1 MLYKKERDY
10 ERKKRL
16 IGIITAIFG
25 LSLVSLFSAH
35 ADTRTKANDTNYTIS
50 DVTNLQDF
58 LLAKETPDLSEKN
71 YDLNGDGIWDTFDL
85 CLMKQ
90 AYTKQT
96 IEGERNTLVAYFS
109 ATGNTKKIAEYIVAY
124 TGADSYDITPAIP
137 YTTEDLN
144 YSNSSCRANQ
154 EQNDASCRPEI
165 SGSVENMDNYDVVYI
180 GYPIWWG
187 EEPRII
193 DTFLESYD
201 FSDKIVIPFC
211 TSGSSSI
218 AVSENRI
225 ANLGVSIGNQL
236 PGKRFSGSAS
246 EKSVSDWISTLDL
259 PKQTTDTRISIAVNN
274 HTLMATLADN
284 SSAKAFAELLNDG
297 PLTLDLHDYGNF
309 EKTGSLPQTLPRN
322 DEPIDTDFGDLILY
336 QGNQFVLYYDK
347 NSWTFTRLG
356 HLDSSVTKEELKSI
370 LGEGNVTVTISLAE

>member
-1 MLYKKERDY
+1 MKG
-10 ERKKRL
+10 KKRL

-25 LSLVSLFSAH
+25 LSLVSLFPAH
-35 ADTRTKANDTNYTIS
+35 ADTGTKADDTNYTIS
-50 DVTNLQDF
+50 DVTNLQYF

-96 IEGERNTLVAYFS
+96 TEGEQNTLVAYFS

-124 TGADSYDITPAIP
+124 TGADSYGITPATP
-137 YTTEDLN
+137 YTAEDLN

-154 EQNDASCRPEI
+154 EQNDVSCRPEI

-218 AVSENRI
+218 AASENRI

>member
-1 MLYKKERDY
+1 MKG
-10 ERKKRL
+10 KKRL

-109 ATGNTKKIAEYIVAY
+109 ATGNTKKIAEYIAAY

-165 SGSVENMDNYDVVYI
+165 SGSVQNMDNYDVVYI

-218 AVSENRI
+218 AASENRI
-225 ANLGVSIGNQL
+225 ANLGASIGNQL

-370 LGEGNVTVTISLAE
+370 LGEENVTVTISLAE

>member
-1 MLYKKERDY
+1 MKG
-10 ERKKRL
+10 KKRL

-35 ADTRTKANDTNYTIS
+35 ANTRTKANDTNYTIS

-109 ATGNTKKIAEYIVAY
+109 ATGNTKKIAEYIAAY

-218 AVSENRI
+218 AASENRI

-370 LGEGNVTVTISLAE
+370 LGEENVTVTISLAE

>member
-1 MLYKKERDY
+1 MKG
-10 ERKKRL
+10 KKRL

-71 YDLNGDGIWDTFDL
+71 YDLNGDDIWDTFDF

-109 ATGNTKKIAEYIVAY
+109 ATGNTKKIAEYIAAY

-218 AVSENRI
+218 AASENRI

-370 LGEGNVTVTISLAE
+370 LGEENVTVTISLAE

>member
-1 MLYKKERDY
+1 MKG
-10 ERKKRL
+10 KKRL

-25 LSLVSLFSAH
+25 LSLVSLFPAH
-35 ADTRTKANDTNYTIS
+35 ANTGTKADDTNYTIS

-58 LLAKETPDLSEKN
+58 LLAKETSDLSEKN

-90 AYTKQT
+90 AYTKQMT
-96 IEGERNTLVAYFS
+96 EGERNTLVAYFS
-109 ATGNTKKIAEYIVAY
+109 ATGNTKKIAEYIVA
-124 TGADSYDITPAIP
+124 
-137 YTTEDLN
+137 EDLN

-193 DTFLESYD
+193 DTF
-201 FSDKIVIPFC
+201 
-211 TSGSSSI
+211 
-218 AVSENRI
+218 
-225 ANLGVSIGNQL
+225 
-236 PGKRFSGSAS
+236 
-246 EKSVSDWISTLDL
+246 WISTLDL

-284 SSAKAFAELLNDG
+284 SSAKAFAELLNNG

-356 HLDSSVTKEELKSI
+356 HLNSSVTKEELKSI
-370 LGEGNVTVTISLAE
+370 LGEENVTVTISLAE

>member
-35 ADTRTKANDTNYTIS
+35 ADTRTKANDINYTIS

-109 ATGNTKKIAEYIVAY
+109 ATGNTKKIAGELISLDAY
-124 TGADSYDITPAIP
+124 STIY
-137 YTTEDLN
+137 L
-144 YSNSSCRANQ
+144 
-154 EQNDASCRPEI
+154 
-165 SGSVENMDNYDVVYI
+165 

-187 EEPRII
+187 DAPRIMS
-193 DTFLESYD
+193 TFVESYD
-201 FSDKIVIPFC
+201 FSNQTIIPFC
-211 TSGSSSI
+211 TSGSSKI
-218 AVSENRI
+218 DKSES
-225 ANLGVSIGNQL
+225 NLKTQSGGGNWL
-236 PGKRFSGSAS
+236 AGSR
-246 EKSVSDWISTLDL
+246 LD
-259 PKQTTDTRISIAVNN
+259 A
-274 HTLMATLADN
+274 
-284 SSAKAFAELLNDG
+284 
-297 PLTLDLHDYGNF
+297 
-309 EKTGSLPQTLPRN
+309 
-322 DEPIDTDFGDLILY
+322 
-336 QGNQFVLYYDK
+336 
-347 NSWTFTRLG
+347 
-356 HLDSSVTKEELKSI
+356 DSSEEEIQSWIDGLS
-370 LGEGNVTVTISLAE
+370 

>member
-1 MLYKKERDY
+1 MKG
-10 ERKKRL
+10 KKRL

-25 LSLVSLFSAH
+25 LSLVSLFPAH
-35 ADTRTKANDTNYTIS
+35 ANTGTKADDTNHTIS

-58 LLAKETPDLSEKN
+58 LLAKETSDLSEKN

-90 AYTKQT
+90 AYTKQMT
-96 IEGERNTLVAYFS
+96 EGERNTLVAYFS

-137 YTTEDLN
+137 YTAEDLN

-193 DTFLESYD
+193 DTF
-201 FSDKIVIPFC
+201 
-211 TSGSSSI
+211 
-218 AVSENRI
+218 
-225 ANLGVSIGNQL
+225 
-236 PGKRFSGSAS
+236 
-246 EKSVSDWISTLDL
+246 WISTLDL

-284 SSAKAFAELLNDG
+284 SSAKAFAELLNNG

-356 HLDSSVTKEELKSI
+356 HLNSSVTKEELKSI
-370 LGEGNVTVTISLAE
+370 LGEENVTVTISLAE

>member
-1 MLYKKERDY
+1 MKG
-10 ERKKRL
+10 KKRL

-25 LSLVSLFSAH
+25 LSLVSLFPAH
-35 ADTRTKANDTNYTIS
+35 ANTGTKADDTNYTIS

-109 ATGNTKKIAEYIVAY
+109 ATGNTKKIAEYIAAY

-218 AVSENRI
+218 AASENRI

-284 SSAKAFAELLNDG
+284 SSAKAFAELLNNG

-356 HLDSSVTKEELKSI
+356 HLNSSVTKEELKSI
-370 LGEGNVTVTISLAE
+370 LGEENVTVTISLAE

>member
-1 MLYKKERDY
+1 MKG
-10 ERKKRL
+10 KKRL

-25 LSLVSLFSAH
+25 LSLVSLFPAH
-35 ADTRTKANDTNYTIS
+35 ADTGTKANDTNYTIS

-90 AYTKQT
+90 AYTKQMT
-96 IEGERNTLVAYFS
+96 EGEQNTLVAYFS
-109 ATGNTKKIAEYIVAY
+109 ATGNTKKIAEYVVAY

-137 YTTEDLN
+137 YTAEDLN

-211 TSGSSSI
+211 TSGSSSV
-218 AVSENRI
+218 AASENRI

-370 LGEGNVTVTISLAE
+370 LGEENVTVTISLAE

>member
-1 MLYKKERDY
+1 MKG
-10 ERKKRL
+10 KKRL

-25 LSLVSLFSAH
+25 LSLVSLFPAH
-35 ADTRTKANDTNYTIS
+35 ADTGTKADDTNYTIS

-109 ATGNTKKIAEYIVAY
+109 ATGNTKKIAEYIAAY

-218 AVSENRI
+218 AASENRI

-370 LGEGNVTVTISLAE
+370 LGEENVTVTISLAE

>member
-1 MLYKKERDY
+1 MKG
-10 ERKKRL
+10 KKRL

-25 LSLVSLFSAH
+25 LSLVSLFPAH
-35 ADTRTKANDTNYTIS
+35 ANTGTKADDTNYTIS

-96 IEGERNTLVAYFS
+96 TEGEQNTLVAYFS

-124 TGADSYDITPAIP
+124 TGADSYGITPATP
-137 YTTEDLN
+137 YTAEDLN

-154 EQNDASCRPEI
+154 EQNDVSCRPEI

-218 AVSENRI
+218 AASENRI

-370 LGEGNVTVTISLAE
+370 LGEENVTVTISLAE

>member
-1 MLYKKERDY
+1 MKG
-10 ERKKRL
+10 KKRL

-25 LSLVSLFSAH
+25 LSLVSLFPAH
-35 ADTRTKANDTNYTIS
+35 ANTGTKADDTNYTIS

-109 ATGNTKKIAEYIVAY
+109 ATGNTKKIAEYIAAY

-218 AVSENRI
+218 AASENRI

-370 LGEGNVTVTISLAE
+370 LGEENVTVTISLAE

>member
-1 MLYKKERDY
+1 MKG
-10 ERKKRL
+10 KKRL

-25 LSLVSLFSAH
+25 LSLVSLFPAH
-35 ADTRTKANDTNYTIS
+35 ANTGTKADDTNYTIS

-58 LLAKETPDLSEKN
+58 LLAKETSDLSEKN

-90 AYTKQT
+90 AYTKQMT
-96 IEGERNTLVAYFS
+96 EGEQNTLVAYFS
-109 ATGNTKKIAEYIVAY
+109 ATGNTKKIAEYVVAY

-137 YTTEDLN
+137 YTAEDLN

-218 AVSENRI
+218 AASENRI

-370 LGEGNVTVTISLAE
+370 LGEENVTVTISLAE

>member
-1 MLYKKERDY
+1 MKG
-10 ERKKRL
+10 KKRL

-25 LSLVSLFSAH
+25 LSLVSLFPAH
-35 ADTRTKANDTNYTIS
+35 ADTGTKADDTNYTIS

-154 EQNDASCRPEI
+154 EQNDVSCRPEI

-218 AVSENRI
+218 AASENRI

-284 SSAKAFAELLNDG
+284 SSAKAFAELLNDS

>member
-1 MLYKKERDY
+1 MKG
-10 ERKKRL
+10 KKRL

-25 LSLVSLFSAH
+25 LSLVSLFPAH
-35 ADTRTKANDTNYTIS
+35 ADTGTKANDTNYTIS

-90 AYTKQT
+90 AYTKQMT
-96 IEGERNTLVAYFS
+96 EGEQNTLVAYFS

-137 YTTEDLN
+137 YTAEDLN

-218 AVSENRI
+218 AASENRI

-370 LGEGNVTVTISLAE
+370 LGEENVTVTISLAE

>member
-1 MLYKKERDY
+1 MKG
-10 ERKKRL
+10 KKRL

-109 ATGNTKKIAEYIVAY
+109 ATGNTKKIAEYIAAY

-154 EQNDASCRPEI
+154 EQNDVSCRPEI

-218 AVSENRI
+218 AASENRI

>member
-1 MLYKKERDY
+1 MKG
-10 ERKKRL
+10 KKRL

-25 LSLVSLFSAH
+25 LSLVSLFPAH
-35 ADTRTKANDTNYTIS
+35 ADTGTKADDTNYTIS

-96 IEGERNTLVAYFS
+96 TEGEQNTLVAYFS
-109 ATGNTKKIAEYIVAY
+109 VTGNTKKIAEYIVAY

-218 AVSENRI
+218 AASENRI

-259 PKQTTDTRISIAVNN
+259 PKQTIDTRISIAVNN

>member
-1 MLYKKERDY
+1 MKG
-10 ERKKRL
+10 KKRL

-25 LSLVSLFSAH
+25 LSLVSLFPAH
-35 ADTRTKANDTNYTIS
+35 ADTGTKADDTNYTIS

-109 ATGNTKKIAEYIVAY
+109 ATGNTKKIAEYIAAY

-370 LGEGNVTVTISLAE
+370 LGEENVTVTISLAE

>member
-1 MLYKKERDY
+1 MKG
-10 ERKKRL
+10 KKRL

-25 LSLVSLFSAH
+25 LSLVSLFPAH
-35 ADTRTKANDTNYTIS
+35 ADTGTKADDTNYTIS
-50 DVTNLQDF
+50 DATNLQYF

-96 IEGERNTLVAYFS
+96 TEGEQNTLVAYFS
-109 ATGNTKKIAEYIVAY
+109 ATGNTKKIAEYIAAY

-218 AVSENRI
+218 AASENRI

>member
-1 MLYKKERDY
+1 MKG
-10 ERKKRL
+10 KKRL

-35 ADTRTKANDTNYTIS
+35 ANTRTKANDTNYTIS

-58 LLAKETPDLSEKN
+58 LLTKETPDLSEKN

-109 ATGNTKKIAEYIVAY
+109 ATGNTKKIAEYIAAY

-154 EQNDASCRPEI
+154 EQNDVSCRPEI

-218 AVSENRI
+218 AASENRI

-370 LGEGNVTVTISLAE
+370 LGEENVTVTISLAE

>member
-1 MLYKKERDY
+1 MKG
-10 ERKKRL
+10 KKRL

-25 LSLVSLFSAH
+25 LSLVSLFPAH
-35 ADTRTKANDTNYTIS
+35 ANTGTKADDTNYTIS

-96 IEGERNTLVAYFS
+96 TEGEQNTLVAYFS

-124 TGADSYDITPAIP
+124 TGADSYGITPATP
-137 YTTEDLN
+137 YTAEDLN

-154 EQNDASCRPEI
+154 EQNDVSCRPEI

-218 AVSENRI
+218 AASENRI

>member
-1 MLYKKERDY
+1 MKG
-10 ERKKRL
+10 KKRL

-25 LSLVSLFSAH
+25 LSLVSLFPAH
-35 ADTRTKANDTNYTIS
+35 ADTGTKADDTNYTIS
-50 DVTNLQDF
+50 DVTNLQYF

-96 IEGERNTLVAYFS
+96 TEGEQNTLVAYFS

-218 AVSENRI
+218 AASENRI

-236 PGKRFSGSAS
+236 PGKRLSGSAS

-309 EKTGSLPQTLPRN
+309 EKTGSLPQTLSRN

-370 LGEGNVTVTISLAE
+370 LGEENVTVTISLAE

>member
-1 MLYKKERDY
+1 MKG
-10 ERKKRL
+10 KKRL

-25 LSLVSLFSAH
+25 LSLVSLFPAH
-35 ADTRTKANDTNYTIS
+35 ANTGTKADDTNYTIS

-96 IEGERNTLVAYFS
+96 TEGEQNTLVAYFS

-124 TGADSYDITPAIP
+124 TGADSYDITPATP
-137 YTTEDLN
+137 YTAEDLN

-218 AVSENRI
+218 AASENRI

-370 LGEGNVTVTISLAE
+370 LGEGNVTVTVSLAE

>member
-1 MLYKKERDY
+1 MKE
-10 ERKKRL
+10 KKRL

-25 LSLVSLFSAH
+25 LSLVSLFPAH
-35 ADTRTKANDTNYTIS
+35 ADTGTKANDTNYTIS

-90 AYTKQT
+90 AYTKQMT
-96 IEGERNTLVAYFS
+96 EGEQNTLVAYFS

-137 YTTEDLN
+137 YTAEDLN

-211 TSGSSSI
+211 TSGSSSV
-218 AVSENRI
+218 AASENRI

-284 SSAKAFAELLNDG
+284 SSAKAFAELLNNG

-356 HLDSSVTKEELKSI
+356 HLNSSVTKEELKSI
-370 LGEGNVTVTISLAE
+370 LGEENVTVTISLAE

>member
-1 MLYKKERDY
+1 MKG
-10 ERKKRL
+10 KKRL

-35 ADTRTKANDTNYTIS
+35 ADTGTKANDTNYTIS

-109 ATGNTKKIAEYIVAY
+109 ATGNTKKIAEYIAAY

-370 LGEGNVTVTISLAE
+370 LGEENVTVTISLAE

>member
-1 MLYKKERDY
+1 MKG
-10 ERKKRL
+10 KKRL

-35 ADTRTKANDTNYTIS
+35 ANTRTKANDTNYTIS

-71 YDLNGDGIWDTFDL
+71 YDLNGDGIWDTFDF

-109 ATGNTKKIAEYIVAY
+109 ATGNTKKIAEYIAAY

-218 AVSENRI
+218 AASENRI

-370 LGEGNVTVTISLAE
+370 LGEENVTVTISLAE

>member
-1 MLYKKERDY
+1 MKG
-10 ERKKRL
+10 KKRL

-25 LSLVSLFSAH
+25 LSLVSLFPAH
-35 ADTRTKANDTNYTIS
+35 ADTGTKADDTNYTIS
-50 DVTNLQDF
+50 DVTNLQYF

-96 IEGERNTLVAYFS
+96 TEGEQNTLVAYFS

-154 EQNDASCRPEI
+154 EQNDAPCRPEI

-218 AVSENRI
+218 AASENRI

-236 PGKRFSGSAS
+236 PGKRLSGSAS

-370 LGEGNVTVTISLAE
+370 LGEENVTVTISLAE

>member
-1 MLYKKERDY
+1 MKG
-10 ERKKRL
+10 KKRL

-25 LSLVSLFSAH
+25 LSLVSLFPAH
-35 ADTRTKANDTNYTIS
+35 ADTGTKADDTNYTIS

-96 IEGERNTLVAYFS
+96 IEGEQNTLVAYFS

-124 TGADSYDITPAIP
+124 TGADSYDITPATP
-137 YTTEDLN
+137 YTAEDLN

-218 AVSENRI
+218 AASENRI

-356 HLDSSVTKEELKSI
+356 HLDSSVTKEESKSI
-370 LGEGNVTVTISLAE
+370 LGEENVTVTVSLAE

>member
-1 MLYKKERDY
+1 MKG
-10 ERKKRL
+10 KKRL

-25 LSLVSLFSAH
+25 LSLVSLFPAH
-35 ADTRTKANDTNYTIS
+35 ANTGTKADDTNYTIS

-90 AYTKQT
+90 AYTKQMT
-96 IEGERNTLVAYFS
+96 EGERNTLVAYFS

-137 YTTEDLN
+137 YTAEDLN

-211 TSGSSSI
+211 TSGSSSV
-218 AVSENRI
+218 AASENRI

-284 SSAKAFAELLNDG
+284 SSAKAFAELLNNG

-356 HLDSSVTKEELKSI
+356 HLNSSVTKEELKSI
-370 LGEGNVTVTISLAE
+370 LGEENVTVTISLAE

>member
-1 MLYKKERDY
+1 MKG
-10 ERKKRL
+10 KKRL

-50 DVTNLQDF
+50 DGTNLQDF

-96 IEGERNTLVAYFS
+96 TEGEQNTLVAYFS

-124 TGADSYDITPAIP
+124 TGADSYGITPATP
-137 YTTEDLN
+137 YTAEDLN

-154 EQNDASCRPEI
+154 EQNDVSCRPEI

-218 AVSENRI
+218 AASENRI
-225 ANLGVSIGNQL
+225 ANLGVPIGNQL

>member
-1 MLYKKERDY
+1 MKG
-10 ERKKRL
+10 KKRL

-109 ATGNTKKIAEYIVAY
+109 ATGNTKKIAEYIAAY

-218 AVSENRI
+218 AASENRI
-225 ANLGVSIGNQL
+225 ANLGASIGNQL
-236 PGKRFSGSAS
+236 PGKRFSGSAL